1 MEAVVLNNIPCHIDL
16 EILRK
21 KLHLKEES
29 SFYEEVAK
37 LAAEAE
43 GIARPKGLYK
53 SSLVEEK
60 GEDFVTI
67 EGIKFTS
74 KILRKN
80 IDENYMVFPFVA
92 TCGIEIEEWSKQ
104 FDDYFTIFCVDTIK
118 EMALQNARQA
128 LMSHIDGVFNL
139 NHASNM
145 NPGSLPDWPI
155 MEQRPL
161 FKLLGDVEGL
171 IGVHL
176 TESCLLL
183 PVKTVSGIRFFK
195 ESSFES
201 CQLCLKLECPNRKAP
216 FSEEMYQQYHG

>member
-1 MEAVVLNNIPCHIDL
+1 MDAVVLNNIPCQIDL
-16 EILRK
+16 EILCK
-21 KLHLKEES
+21 KLRLKEDS

-37 LAAEAE
+37 LVAEAQQ
-43 GIARPKGLYK
+43 IARPKGIYK
-53 SSLVEEK
+53 STLIEEK
-60 GEDFVTI
+60 GDNFVTI

-80 IDENYMVFPFVA
+80 IGENYMVFPFVA
-92 TCGIEIEEWSKQ
+92 TCGVEIEEWSKQ
-104 FDDYFTIFCVDTIK
+104 FDDYFTVYCVDTIK
-118 EMALQNARQA
+118 EMVLQNARQA
-128 LMSHIDGVFNL
+128 LMSQIDKIFNL
-139 NHASNM
+139 EHASNM

-155 MEQRPL
+155 TEQRPL
-161 FKLLGDVEGL
+161 FKLLGNVEEL

-216 FSEEMYQQYHG
+216 FNEEMYKQYHG